1 MTEPVDPA
9 AGIVTTVVII
19 IVLLAP
25 LLITGA
31 ILLIVFATRRKEAA
45 RVAAMTPEE
54 RSARDARLAQEREL
68 REATAEYETGVKK
81 ADSAHRVA
89 YQAYQVGITK
99 AEQALAAAN
108 LIGRRELG
116 RYNGRDAG
124 ILLYEDRLAWAPGG
138 GTWTYFPLGPDVKTQ
153 VDSAGNIYSTER
165 TTLTRMA
172 AGGAILGK
180 AGVVAGAAA
189 RKTNTHD
196 SRELYLLVEGSE
208 FSVVV
213 SCAPDDGSKVR
224 QLASQ
229 IVNAEHQ
236 AAALQAQR
244 PLAVAEAEAA
254 LAAAKADVEAVNAAH
269 AAVEAA
275 KAANGRVEAARQS
288 QSRALEEGTTAS
300 D

>member
-9 AGIVTTVVII
+9 AGTIATVVII
-19 IVLLAP
+19 ILLLTP
-25 LLITGA
+25 LLIAGV
-31 ILLIVFATRRKEAA
+31 ILWIVLAGRRKEAA
-45 RVAAMTPEE
+45 RIAAMSPEE
-54 RSARDARLAQEREL
+54 RALRDARLAQEREL
-68 REATAEYETGVKK
+68 REATAEYEAGVKR

-89 YQAYQVGITK
+89 YQAYQSGVAK

-116 RYNGRDAG
+116 RYNGRDSG

-138 GTWTYFPLGPDVKTQ
+138 GTWTYYPLGPDVKTQ
-153 VDSAGNIYSTER
+153 VDTAGNIYSTER

-196 SRELYLLVEGSE
+196 SRELYLLVEASE

-213 SCAPDDGSKVR
+213 SCAPDDGSRVR

-229 IVNAEHQ
+229 IVNAGHQ

-244 PLAVAEAEAA
+244 PIAVGEAEAA

-275 KAANGRVEAARQS
+275 KSDNSRVEAAR
-288 QSRALEEGTTAS
+288 QSRALEEGTTAA

>member
-9 AGIVTTVVII
+9 AGLVATVVIV
-19 IVLLAP
+19 VLLLTP
-25 LLITGA
+25 LLIAGV
-31 ILLIVFATRRKEAA
+31 ILWIVLASRRKEAA
-45 RVAAMTPEE
+45 RIAAMTPEE
-54 RSARDARLAQEREL
+54 RASMDARLAQEREL
-68 REATAEYETGVKK
+68 RDATVEYEAGVKR
-81 ADSAHRVA
+81 ADSAHRAA
-89 YQAYQVGITK
+89 YQAYQAGIAK

-138 GTWTYFPLGPDVKTQ
+138 GTWTYYPLGPDVKAH

-208 FSVVV
+208 FSVLVT
-213 SCAPDDGSKVR
+213 CLPDDGSKVR

-229 IVNAEHQ
+229 IVNAGHQ
-236 AAALQAQR
+236 VAALQAQR
-244 PLAVAEAEAA
+244 PIAVAEADAA
-254 LAAAKADVEAVNAAH
+254 LAAAKADVDAVNAAH

-275 KAANGRVEAARQS
+275 KSANSRLETARQS
-288 QSRALEEGTTAS
+288 RAIEEGAPTGE
-300 D
+300 